1 MKLIAT
7 VTLLL
12 CLSFSNAQIT
22 FVKGYFIGNSGQN
35 TSCFIKDY
43 DWENTP
49 SSFEYKLNLDDKEVR
64 TGALETVSEFGIQ
77 NSSKYLRKN
86 VTIEHSSDQLELL
99 TDSRT
104 PIWKEEIH
112 FLKVLTEGDASLY
125 LYTEKSQ
132 PKFFYQTKNTPL
144 TQLIKIVYFSDNSRT
159 SYQTDNKFRQ
169 QLYVNLKSD
178 QLVDADFA
186 RLAYDEKSLLKVFNK
201 FNKTKVSS
209 SNQEGQKKGSPFAFK
224 FTPSFNKVKMDIS
237 DGRSQSEVVHYVNSK
252 VSFKI
257 GVELEYFLPFGKNTW
272 SIFLNP
278 NYEKYSNQ
286 AIYPSKTYDNY
297 GDIVPTSFLIN
308 SKYTYIEIPIGLRY
322 YAYFN
327 ANNSLFINGSA
338 NFTVADKSTIVTGVN
353 SKLEGNS
360 LYYMSLGV
368 GYNLYKKYSIEFR
381 FNAPTEILSGYY
393 LPNWSATY
401 GSYGF
406 IVGYKLF

>member
-1 MKLIAT
+1 MKLAAT
-7 VTLLL
+7 LALFL
-12 CLSFSNAQIT
+12 CFSFLNAQIT
-22 FVKGYFIGNSGQN
+22 FVKGYFISNSGQN
-35 TSCFIKDY
+35 TTCFIKDY

-49 SSFEYKLNLDDKEVR
+49 SSFDYKLNLEDNEVR
-64 TGALETVSEFGIQ
+64 TGTLENVSEFAIQ
-77 NSSKYLRKN
+77 NSSKYLRKK

-104 PIWKEEIH
+104 PIWKEEVH

-144 TQLIKIVYFSDNSRT
+144 SQLIKIVYFSDNSRT
-159 SYQTDNKFRQ
+159 SFQTDNKFRQ
-169 QLYVNLKSD
+169 QLYVSLKSE
-178 QLVDADFA
+178 QLVDSDFA

-201 FNKTKVSS
+201 YNKTIVSS
-209 SNQEGQKKGSPFAFK
+209 TNKESQKKGSPFAFK

-237 DGRSQSEVVHYVNSK
+237 GSSLSAEGGHYVNTK
-252 VSFKI
+252 TSFKI

-286 AIYPSKTYDNY
+286 ATYPSTKFDNY
-297 GDIVPTSFLIN
+297 GNIVPTSSPIK
-308 SKYTYIEIPIGLRY
+308 SQYTYIEVPVGIRY
-322 YAYFN
+322 YTYFN
-327 ANNSLFINGSA
+327 TNSSLFLNGSL
-338 NFTVADKSTIVTGVN
+338 NFTVGDRATIDYGVDD
-353 SKLEGNS
+353 KLEGNS
-360 LYYMSLGV
+360 FSYMSFGI

-381 FNAPTEILSGYY
+381 YNAPTDILSGYY
-393 LPNWSATY
+393 QPSWSASY

-406 IVGYKLF
+406 ILGYKLF